1 MANVVLTN
9 FEGLG
14 DPTVLTFGITKL
26 GKAATGKNVKCTKIL
41 SE

>member
-1 MANVVLTN
+1 MASLVLTN

-14 DPTVLTFGITKL
+14 DPTVLAFGITKL
-26 GKAATGKNVKCTKIL
+26 GNAATGKNVKCTKML

>member
-26 GKAATGKNVKCTKIL
+26 RNAATGKNVKRTKMV